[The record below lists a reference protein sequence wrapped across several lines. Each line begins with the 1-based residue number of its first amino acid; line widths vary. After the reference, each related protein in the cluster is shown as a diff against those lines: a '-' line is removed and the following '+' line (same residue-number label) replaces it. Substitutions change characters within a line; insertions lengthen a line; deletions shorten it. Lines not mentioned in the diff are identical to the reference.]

1 MKLTPY
7 ALYVL
12 AKAKT
17 PEQRQAEQNARW
29 DAERERENARRRYR
43 TEWQRRRRAAVITP
57 AASAAPTPPAQTQP
71 SGHSIRSTPPRTPST
86 AR

>member
-17 PEQRQAEQNARW
+17 PEQRHAEWEAKF
-29 DAERERENARRRYR
+29 RERIDRLNARRRYR
-43 TEWQRRRRAAVITP
+43 TDWQRRRRAAAVTP
-57 AASAAPTPPAQTQP
+57 PPTPSGP
-71 SGHSIRSTPPRTPST
+71 SEPSESQGL
-86 AR
+86 